1 MNKKLTFPE
10 LAELLSEATNTSKR
24 MSELFL
30 RELFATIGQC
40 LIEGESVKVKNLGVF
55 KVSEVSSRKSV
66 DVNTGRTIEIAGHKK
81 ITFTPDKSMA
91 EAVNASFACFE
102 AVVLD
107 DDVTNEMIQEI
118 DDAASNEAEDAE
130 VTSLVADEVADVQDS
145 ADEVVE
151 EAPEDEKEDAA
162 EHVVVTPP
170 PFVLENVE
178 PEADKS
184 ALEQSYEE
192 QEDSEEEEVEP
203 VVCADEETETAADEE
218 SAEEVSEQPEEET
231 SETEIQ
237 PIDERVEAE
246 EQPECSDN
254 QVETQEEAKA
264 AESVDSESCDSEDA
278 VDVEESEEQ
287 EESEELE
294 ESEDM
299 EDSEETHSR
308 SHHHHHRH
316 HHHRHKDTWYNRNRF
331 GIGFMTG
338 VLTGIVFVLACLLY
352 LFSNGYISFTKSA
365 PIVVDDEEIVL
376 PADTVPTEEM
386 PDSLPAES
394 QVSTETQVQEIAKP
408 AAKPA
413 VVTDTVRPGNFLARM
428 AKRFYGNSHFWV
440 YIYEE
445 NKAKISNPNNVAQG
459 TIVVIPPA
467 EKYGIDANS
476 PASVEKAKRKE
487 GEVLSAHR

>member
-30 RELFATIGQC
+30 RELFATIAQC

-118 DDAASNEAEDAE
+118 DDAASNEEPAAELTPSVNDEVQELQDSPQEIDEDAL
-130 VTSLVADEVADVQDS
+130 T
-145 ADEVVE
+145 VE
-151 EAPEDEKEDAA
+151 QA
-162 EHVVVTPP
+162 EQVVVTPP
-170 PFVLENVE
+170 AF
-178 PEADKS
+178 S
-184 ALEQSYEE
+184 LEQS
-192 QEDSEEEEVEP
+192 QPASEELAAELPVAEE
-203 VVCADEETETAADEE
+203 ADEDQVNADQESESVTPEELELSTPKESTPSEDVDEE
-218 SAEEVSEQPEEET
+218 ESDKSEQ
-231 SETEIQ
+231 
-237 PIDERVEAE
+237 
-246 EQPECSDN
+246 
-254 QVETQEEAKA
+254 
-264 AESVDSESCDSEDA
+264 
-278 VDVEESEEQ
+278 Q
-287 EESEELE
+287 EESEDLE
-294 ESEDM
+294 EA
-299 EDSEETHSR
+299 HIR
-308 SHHHHHRH
+308 SHHHHHS
-316 HHHRHKDTWYNRNRF
+316 HKDTWYNRNRF
-331 GIGFMTG
+331 GIGFITG

-352 LFSNGYISFTKSA
+352 LVSNDYISLINCE
-365 PIVVDDEEIVL
+365 PVVMVEEELVL

-394 QVSTETQVQEIAKP
+394 QVSTEAQVQEIAKP
-408 AAKPA
+408 AKPA

-445 NKAKISNPNNVAQG
+445 NKATISNPNNVAQG

-467 EKYGIDANS
+467 EKYGIDATS
-476 PASVEKAKRKE
+476 PESVEKARRKE
-487 GEVLSAHR
+487 GEVLNAHK

>member
-30 RELFATIGQC
+30 RELFATIAQC

-118 DDAASNEAEDAE
+118 DDAASNEEPAAELTPSVNDEVQELQDSPQEIDEDAS
-130 VTSLVADEVADVQDS
+130 T
-145 ADEVVE
+145 VE
-151 EAPEDEKEDAA
+151 QA
-162 EHVVVTPP
+162 EQVVVTPP
-170 PFVLENVE
+170 AF
-178 PEADKS
+178 S
-184 ALEQSYEE
+184 LEQS
-192 QEDSEEEEVEP
+192 QPASEELAAELPVAEE
-203 VVCADEETETAADEE
+203 ADEDQVNADQESESVTPEGIELSTPKESTPSEDVDEE
-218 SAEEVSEQPEEET
+218 ESDKSEQ
-231 SETEIQ
+231 
-237 PIDERVEAE
+237 
-246 EQPECSDN
+246 
-254 QVETQEEAKA
+254 
-264 AESVDSESCDSEDA
+264 
-278 VDVEESEEQ
+278 Q
-287 EESEELE
+287 EESEDLE
-294 ESEDM
+294 EA
-299 EDSEETHSR
+299 HIR
-308 SHHHHHRH
+308 SHHHHHS
-316 HHHRHKDTWYNRNRF
+316 HKDTWYNRNRF

-352 LFSNGYISFTKSA
+352 LVSNDYIGLINCE
-365 PIVVDDEEIVL
+365 PVVMVEEELVL
-376 PADTVPTEEM
+376 PADTVPTEEL
-386 PDSLPAES
+386 PNSLPAEA
-394 QVSTETQVQEIAKP
+394 QEATETPVQEIAKP

-445 NKAKISNPNNVAQG
+445 NKATISNPNNVAQG

-467 EKYGIDANS
+467 EKYGIDATS
-476 PASVEKAKRKE
+476 PESVEKARRKE
-487 GEVLSAHR
+487 GEVLNAHK